1 MTQGRALQLLLIAVF
16 LFGGIWPIT
25 KDALSDATAMWFGFW
40 RAALAA
46 VASALLLLALRR
58 LRWPERADWPTVLA
72 LGLLQIGTFF
82 AFTHAAIALIPA
94 GRTAILANVTIFWLV
109 PLSVWLLAERISAER
124 WLAAGVGLAG
134 VLVMTGPWAI
144 DWSAPGVLTGH
155 LYLLGASLGWSIA
168 MIVLRRCPP
177 RAPLV
182 ELLPLSFLLGALLL
196 FVAAALTEPDGGVGW
211 GAVPQALFIGLVA
224 APIGTWA
231 ISESTRRLNAVL
243 ASLGVLLVPLFGVA
257 LATLWLGEPLGWDIW
272 AGGALIVLSVV
283 IASRRQA

>member
-1 MTQGRALQLLLIAVF
+1 MTQARALQLLLIAVF

-46 VASALLLLALRR
+46 LSTALVMALLGR
-58 LRWPERADWPTVLA
+58 LRWPARSDWPTVLA
-72 LGLLQIGTFF
+72 LGLLQIGSFF

-94 GRTAILANVTIFWLV
+94 GRTAILGNVTIFWLV
-109 PLSVWLLAERISAER
+109 PLSVWLLAEKVTPMR
-124 WLAAGVGLAG
+124 WLAAGVGLGG
-134 VLVMTGPWAI
+134 VIVMMGPWAI
-144 DWSAPGVLTGH
+144 DWSAPGVLVGH
-155 LYLLGASLGWSIA
+155 LYLLCASLGWSFA
-168 MIVLRRCPP
+168 IVGLRRFPP

-182 ELLPLSFLLGALLL
+182 ELLPPSFLIGALVLL
-196 FVAAALTEPDGGVGW
+196 VVAALTEPGGGVGW

-257 LATLWLGEPLGWDIW
+257 LATIWLGEPLGWDIW
-272 AGGALIVLSVV
+272 VGGALIVVSVLL
-283 IASRRQA
+283 AARR